1 MHSERNHGIDLL
13 RLVLMFMVCLLHILG
28 QGGVLAAS
36 SVDSTAFG
44 AFGFLKVCAYCAV
57 DGFAI
62 ISGYVSSNR
71 EQKWHKIV
79 NMWFQV
85 VFYSFVLTAIF
96 HLFGVGSEMGIRE
109 WIRSLL
115 PVTGS
120 YFWYFTAYF
129 ALFFAMPVLNRFI
142 DPLSPEAARK
152 AMVIIIV
159 LFSGIGLPDDAFAMR
174 GGYSTLWLIVLYC
187 MGGLAKKTNL
197 FSKKKSFPLI
207 VLYLGLTTL
216 SWGVYML
223 FKESR
228 LVSYIAPTM
237 LFNALIL
244 VVLFSRIRIKGAIV
258 GKLSPLAFGVY
269 LFQLNSVVWKD
280 ILKDRLRFIASD
292 PLAVGLCYVIFFSAV
307 LFAAGLIVE
316 WLRSQLAKALRIPAL
331 SQKIV
336 NLTGKLLSKAA
347 VIFR

>member
-1 MHSERNHGIDLL
+1 MYSERNHGIDLL

-85 VFYSFVLTAIF
+85 VFYSFVLTVIF

-174 GGYSTLWLIVLYC
+174 GGYSALWLIVLYC

-197 FSKKKSFPLI
+197 FSKKKAFPLI

-216 SWGVYML
+216 AWGVYML

-280 ILKDRLRFIASD
+280 ILKDSLRFIASK

-336 NLTGKLLSKAA
+336 NLSGKLLSKAA